1 MKKILLLTLILI
13 TPVAYA
19 ASYFFCNKTNQYVS
33 LGNSLEQVQTNCGT
47 PVTTTTK
54 IIPNQKTQKAE
65 QWTYNYKPNSV
76 PAEPQKNALIVTF
89 IDNKA
94 TNIARSGQTPP
105 CRPDVQLKKGDSPNL
120 LYQFCKQPSIKK
132 TITQPDGSDQTQ
144 TIITYPNGQNATIQL
159 TFIDGKLTGIE

>member
-65 QWTYNYKPNSV
+65 QFFQ
-76 PAEPQKNALIVTF
+76 AETF
-89 IDNKA
+89 CRYRWKRIFSEEKYY
-94 TNIARSGQTPP
+94 PP
-105 CRPDVQLKKGDSPNL
+105 FSFRRRRPRTDTSR
-120 LYQFCKQPSIKK
+120 
-132 TITQPDGSDQTQ
+132 
-144 TIITYPNGQNATIQL
+144 
-159 TFIDGKLTGIE
+159 